1 MVRQYETTFIVNPHL
16 SQEETEACIQKYVQW
31 IEKNGGKIKRVE
43 RWGKRRLAY
52 EIKKQQYGFYAY
64 IRFEGEGRLCQEL
77 EKTFKL
83 DESILRSL
91 TVVLSKAALKEE
103 LRQLERP
110 SSEKA
115 FEEPEMVSLSE
126 SEDEEELSP
135 EVPEDEEG

>member
-1 MVRQYETTFIVNPHL
+1 MIRQYETTFIVNPHL

-64 IRFEGEGRLCQEL
+64 IRFEGEGTLCQEL

-83 DESILRSL
+83 DENILRSL
-91 TVVLSKAALKEE
+91 TVVLTKAALKEE

-110 SSEKA
+110 SPEKT
-115 FEEPEMVSLSE
+115 FEEPEIISL
-126 SEDEEELSP
+126 SEDEEEIAP
-135 EVPEDEEG
+135 EVSEDEEG

>member
-1 MVRQYETTFIVNPHL
+1 MIRQYETTFIVNPHL
-16 SQEETEACIQKYVQW
+16 SQEETEAYIQKYVQW

-64 IRFEGEGRLCQEL
+64 IRFEGEGTLCQEL
-77 EKTFKL
+77 ERAFKL
-83 DESILRSL
+83 DEHTLRSL

-110 SSEKA
+110 SPEKT
-115 FEEPEMVSLSE
+115 FEEPEMISLSE
-126 SEDEEELSP
+126 NEEELSHEVSEDEEE
-135 EVPEDEEG
+135 